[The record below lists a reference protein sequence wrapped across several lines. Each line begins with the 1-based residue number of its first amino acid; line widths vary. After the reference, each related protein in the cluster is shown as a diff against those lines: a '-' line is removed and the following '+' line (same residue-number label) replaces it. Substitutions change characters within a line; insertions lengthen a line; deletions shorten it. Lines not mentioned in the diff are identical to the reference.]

1 MTDTEQP
8 IFILTIKSP
17 FGIGIML
24 YITVENDNALKI
36 VLVWGQLVS
45 SRISLYPFKETP
57 SNFQHKS
64 YV

>member
-17 FGIGIML
+17 FEIGIML
-24 YITVENDNALKI
+24 YITVENDNALNI

-45 SRISLYPFKETP
+45 SRISLYPF
-57 SNFQHKS
+57 
-64 YV
+64 